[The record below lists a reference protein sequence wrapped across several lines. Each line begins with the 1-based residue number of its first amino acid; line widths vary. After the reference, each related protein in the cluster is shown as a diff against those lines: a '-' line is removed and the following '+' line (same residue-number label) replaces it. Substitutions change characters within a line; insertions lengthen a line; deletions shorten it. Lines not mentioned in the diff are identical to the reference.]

1 MSRSAFRDALT
12 GVGNKAA
19 YVAETRRLD
28 DEITAGTA
36 EFAVVMADV
45 NNLKL
50 INDKYGHK
58 AGDSYLNGCCHII
71 CEIYK
76 HSPIFR
82 IGGDEFAVVLKG
94 EDYRNRHSLLEQANA
109 AFAEAYGNTDMEPYR
124 RYSASLG
131 MGEYSARDNIVE
143 LVFKRADKAMYA
155 NKQKFKEE
163 NGSYR

>member
-1 MSRSAFRDALT
+1 MLPREYRNGNGEFLNGMSQSAFRDALT

-58 AGDSYLNGCCHII
+58 ATAI
-71 CEIYK
+71 
-76 HSPIFR
+76 
-82 IGGDEFAVVLKG
+82 
-94 EDYRNRHSLLEQANA
+94 
-109 AFAEAYGNTDMEPYR
+109 
-124 RYSASLG
+124 
-131 MGEYSARDNIVE
+131 
-143 LVFKRADKAMYA
+143 
-155 NKQKFKEE
+155 
-163 NGSYR
+163 